1 MLVPIR
7 RMSVT
12 TVALIGAVV
21 AALMLFPVR
30 TPGGASG
37 ATRSPE
43 RPGQEFVADSAIGGA
58 SPRLAS
64 VHQHPAN
71 PVPPRTRLM
80 ASCATASSGGPDL
93 IPSICHDLPSAANH
107 VPGPDVAR
115 LPSVRAPP
123 ESVAERDLV
132 ARLVP

>member
-21 AALMLFPVR
+21 AALMVFPAR
-30 TPGGASG
+30 TPGGVPG

-43 RPGQEFVADSAIGGA
+43 RPGQEFVAHSAIGVA

-64 VHQHPAN
+64 VHQHPARR
-71 PVPPRTRLM
+71 VPPRTRLIP
-80 ASCATASSGGPDL
+80 SCAMVSAGGENV
-93 IPSICHDLPSAANH
+93 IPSVCHDPVSAAND
-107 VPGPDVAR
+107 VSDPDVAR